1 MWVNEMILVLIS
13 IFLAT
18 WGAIYLRKKGRKDFT
33 LGFSIL
39 ITSLILF
46 FWGVN
51 KTLVEVASIQDQ
63 YLKVFIYL
71 SGLFLWIIAFI
82 IGRSH
87 WGQRLTQGPI
97 QIAVIMPLIFWLIT
111 RDDAYTWQDTFLY
124 LLLTFLI
131 SVMAFRRNKSIFT

>member
-1 MWVNEMILVLIS
+1 MWANEMILVLIS

-18 WGAIYLRKKGRKDFT
+18 WGSIYIRKNGRKDFT

-46 FWGVN
+46 FWGVT
-51 KTLVEVASIQDQ
+51 KTLVEVVSIQDQ

-111 RDDAYTWQDTFLY
+111 RDDVYTWQDTFLY

>member
-1 MWVNEMILVLIS
+1 MWANEMILVLIS

-18 WGAIYLRKKGRKDFT
+18 WGSIYIRKNGRKDFT

-46 FWGVN
+46 FWGVTE
-51 KTLVEVASIQDQ
+51 TLVEVVSIQDQ
-63 YLKVFIYL
+63 YLKAFIYL
-71 SGLFLWIIAFI
+71 SGLLLWIIAFI

-87 WGQRLTQGPI
+87 WGQRLTQGSI

-111 RDDAYTWQDTFLY
+111 QDDVYTWQDTFLY

>member
-1 MWVNEMILVLIS
+1 MWANEMILVLIS

-18 WGAIYLRKKGRKDFT
+18 WGSIYIRKNGRKDFT

-46 FWGVN
+46 FWGVTE
-51 KTLVEVASIQDQ
+51 TLVEVVSIQDQ

-71 SGLFLWIIAFI
+71 SGLLLWIIAFI

>member
-1 MWVNEMILVLIS
+1 MWANEMILVLIS

-18 WGAIYLRKKGRKDFT
+18 WGSIYIRKNGRKDFT

-46 FWGVN
+46 FWGVTE
-51 KTLVEVASIQDQ
+51 TLVEVVSIQDQ

-71 SGLFLWIIAFI
+71 SGLLLWIIAFI

-111 RDDAYTWQDTFLY
+111 RDDVYTWQDTFLY

>member
-1 MWVNEMILVLIS
+1 MWANEMILVLIS

-18 WGAIYLRKKGRKDFT
+18 WGSIYLRKNGRKDFT

-46 FWGVN
+46 FWGVTE
-51 KTLVEVASIQDQ
+51 TLVEVVSIQDQ

-71 SGLFLWIIAFI
+71 SGLLLWIIAFI

-111 RDDAYTWQDTFLY
+111 RDDVYTWQDTFLY

>member
-1 MWVNEMILVLIS
+1 MWANEMILVLIS
-13 IFLAT
+13 ISLAT
-18 WGAIYLRKKGRKDFT
+18 WGSVYLRKNGRKDFT
-33 LGFSIL
+33 FGFSIL

-46 FWGVN
+46 FWGVT
-51 KTLVEVASIQDQ
+51 KTLVEVVSIQDQ

-111 RDDAYTWQDTFLY
+111 RDDVYTWQDTFLY